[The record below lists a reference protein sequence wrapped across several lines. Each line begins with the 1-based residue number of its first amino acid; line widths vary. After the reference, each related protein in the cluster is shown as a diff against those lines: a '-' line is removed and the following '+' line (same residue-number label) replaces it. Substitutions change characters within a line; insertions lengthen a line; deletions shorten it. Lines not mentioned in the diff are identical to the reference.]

1 MAGAP
6 GGDDDDDDGGMGGA
20 KQHARKPPV
29 SSRRSALLL
38 RSRSSIA
45 RSSADDDAGPLPP
58 PAPPSSGG
66 GAGGDDDGARGGRDE
81 VPSRDEHPR
90 DPRYRETPHE
100 TPVKQCAS
108 RRGEVCQKDVDPS
121 LDLIEVDPAWHVL
134 AVVAD
139 EHARRRVGVQSV
151 LFRREGDDVVERTA
165 SPPPAPPVGVGV
177 GGRQVL
183 QERVDLRI
191 ADSPVQFQF
200 LGGVVESAGGGGGR
214 GGGEE
219 LHLRAVV
226 VAHDARIRIRRR
238 RRRIRRRR
246 RRHHPSIAPRGGT
259 EIERIEAQDVP
270 NGEVPVDG
278 IVDTVDDDVVLRGAA
293 PT

>member
-1 MAGAP
+1 
-6 GGDDDDDDGGMGGA
+6 
-20 KQHARKPPV
+20 
-29 SSRRSALLL
+29 
-38 RSRSSIA
+38 
-45 RSSADDDAGPLPP
+45 
-58 PAPPSSGG
+58 
-66 GAGGDDDGARGGRDE
+66 
-81 VPSRDEHPR
+81 
-90 DPRYRETPHE
+90 
-100 TPVKQCAS
+100 
-108 RRGEVCQKDVDPS
+108 

-165 SPPPAPPVGVGV
+165 SPSPAPPVGVGV

-191 ADSPVQFQF
+191 ADTPVQFQF
-200 LGGVVESAGGGGGR
+200 LGGVVESAGGGGGG

-219 LHLRAVV
+219 AHLRAVV

-278 IVDTVDDDVVLRGAA
+278 IVDTVDDDVVLWGAA